1 MAVVVGVVT
10 GDRGGRHRVG
20 GGGGRYRRWWSVSV
34 GVRAVVVVV

>member
-10 GDRGGRHRVG
+10 GDHGGCHCIG
-20 GGGGRYRRWWSVSV
+20 GGGGQYCRWWSVSV